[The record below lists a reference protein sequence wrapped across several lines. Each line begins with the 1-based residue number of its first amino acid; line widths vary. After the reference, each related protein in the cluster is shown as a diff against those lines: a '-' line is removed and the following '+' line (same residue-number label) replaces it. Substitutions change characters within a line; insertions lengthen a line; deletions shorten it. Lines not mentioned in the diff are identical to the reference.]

1 MNKFERRSKESYNKK
16 AINYDDTFDGKF
28 TKKFKQIIL
37 DSLDV
42 KDGDRLLDVA
52 CGNGRLL
59 QMLSKKA
66 DIKGFGADISEK
78 MIEEAKKLNP
88 DMNFFAAGCD
98 NLPFEDDFADIIS
111 VCASFHHFPNPSD
124 FASEAGRVLKKGGK
138 IFIAEIYLP
147 GILRII
153 ANPFV
158 KLSKAG
164 DVKFYSP
171 KEIASIFEAHGF
183 QRENALIH
191 GFTELIILKKI

>member
-78 MIEEAKKLNP
+78 MINEAKRQNP
-88 DMNFFAAGCD
+88 TASFYVAGCD
-98 NLPFEDDFADIIS
+98 NLPFDDNSMDVIT
-111 VCASFHHFPNPSD
+111 VCAAFHHFPEVD
-124 FASEAGRVLKKGGK
+124 KFAAEAKRILKEGG
-138 IFIAEIYLP
+138 IICIAEIYLP
-147 GILRII
+147 AFLRII
-153 ANPFV
+153 CNPFV
-158 KLSKAG
+158 KFSQSG

-171 KEIASIFEAHGF
+171 KEIVGIFEKVGF
-183 QRENALIH
+183 EPKKVSIDKI
-191 GFTELIILKKI
+191 TELIILKKN

>member
-88 DMNFFAAGCD
+88 DMNFLLRAV
-98 NLPFEDDFADIIS
+98 II
-111 VCASFHHFPNPSD
+111 C
-124 FASEAGRVLKKGGK
+124 RLKM
-138 IFIAEIYLP
+138 
-147 GILRII
+147 ILRILYRCAPLFI
-153 ANPFV
+153 IFRILRILPR
-158 KLSKAG
+158 KLAE
-164 DVKFYSP
+164 F
-171 KEIASIFEAHGF
+171 
-183 QRENALIH
+183 
-191 GFTELIILKKI
+191 